1 MVNRDTKKWRRSF
14 YEGSFLIKG
23 WNARTLEILKN
34 VPPENTGE
42 VQTLLDSLGE
52 KIGHEWAKDN
62 NSRKIDNTLLRQW
75 GDELRT
81 AKESKPADLIQTI
94 KKIEKAVDQI
104 LV

>member
-1 MVNRDTKKWRRSF
+1 VNRDTQKWLRTF

-23 WNARTLEILKN
+23 WNARVHKISKN
-34 VPPENTGE
+34 VPPENMDE

-62 NSRKIDNTLLRQW
+62 NTRKIDNTLLRQW

-81 AKESKPADLIQTI
+81 AKDREPANLIQTI
-94 KKIEKAVDQI
+94 KKIEKAVDQV

>member
-1 MVNRDTKKWRRSF
+1 MVNRDTQKWLRSF

-23 WNARTLEILKN
+23 WNARIQEILKN
-34 VPPENTGE
+34 VPLENMDE
-42 VQTLLDSLGE
+42 VQTLLDGLGE
-52 KIGHEWAKDN
+52 KIGNEWAKDN

-81 AKESKPADLIQTI
+81 AKDSEPANLIQTI
-94 KKIEKAVDQI
+94 KKIEKAVDQV

>member
-1 MVNRDTKKWRRSF
+1 MVNRDIQKWLRSF

-23 WNARTLEILKN
+23 WNARIKEILKN
-34 VPPENTGE
+34 VPPENMDE
-42 VQTLLDSLGE
+42 VQTLLDDLGE

-81 AKESKPADLIQTI
+81 AQKSKPADLIQTI
-94 KKIEKAVDQI
+94 KKIEKAVDQV

>member
-1 MVNRDTKKWRRSF
+1 MVNRDTQKWLRSF

-23 WNARTLEILKN
+23 WNARTQEILKN
-34 VPPENTGE
+34 VPPDNTGE

-62 NSRKIDNTLLRQW
+62 NIRKIDNTLLKQW
-75 GDELRT
+75 GDELLT
-81 AKESKPADLIQTI
+81 AKKSKTANLIQTI
-94 KKIEKAVDQI
+94 KKIDKAVDQV

>member
-1 MVNRDTKKWRRSF
+1 MVNRDTQKWLRSF

-23 WNARTLEILKN
+23 WNARTQEILKN

-42 VQTLLDSLGE
+42 VQTLLDGLGE

-62 NSRKIDNTLLRQW
+62 NIRKIDNTLLRQW
-75 GDELRT
+75 GDELLA
-81 AKESKPADLIQTI
+81 AKKSQPADLIQTI
-94 KKIEKAVDQI
+94 KKIENTVNQI